1 MKKSLFI
8 FVIFFSTLLSVNLFS
23 QITSKKSGNWN
34 STSTWNGGSIPT
46 SNDQVTISDGH
57 TVTINTNASCRNLTI
72 GTGGLSA
79 ATLNFDGSA
88 RTLTVSGFITGYVY
102 ISGNGVLNSTSGVGQ
117 TIYIAGDFF
126 NYGTFTQGTNNTVNF
141 NGTSQRGIYGN
152 NIAFYNLVINN
163 SGGILLDNNA
173 SVNGTLTLTSG
184 LFYIT
189 NDTLTVN
196 GDISVISPSATKMIV
211 LDDGTN
217 FGRLKLA
224 TTSNKSYLFPVGDT
238 RSTDEYSP
246 ATINLTSGANAS
258 AYISVNLKNQ
268 KDANNTSSNNYLNRA
283 WFFNQTGLTS
293 FNYNINLTYLN
304 SDVVGTESLM
314 YFGKYDNGIWTL
326 LGQPNTSTNIFAYA
340 SLASFSTFTGGD
352 MGSLPVRLQ
361 SLSGAVSGRNA
372 NISWVTNS
380 ETNNSGFEV
389 QRASIDQNGTAG
401 NYQSIG
407 FVKGSGTTTEL
418 KSYTFTDKNL
428 NTGKYKYILK
438 QTDYNGNSE
447 YFELENIIEIGIPN
461 KINLSQNFPN
471 PFNPVTKINFEIPAD
486 SKLTLAVY
494 DITGKEITKL
504 VNNVFKSAG
513 FHSVDFNGS
522 NLSSGV
528 YFYKLTTDNFTSVK
542 RMTLIK

>member
-1 MKKSLFI
+1 MKNSLFI
-8 FVIFFSTLLSVNLFS
+8 FVILFSTLLSVNLFS

-34 STSTWNGGSIPT
+34 STSTWNGGSVPT
-46 SNDQVTISDGH
+46 SIDQVTISDGH
-57 TVTINTNASCRNLTI
+57 TVTINANASCRNLTV
-72 GTGGLSA
+72 GTGGLST
-79 ATLNFDGSA
+79 ATLNFDGSV
-88 RTLTVSGFITGYVY
+88 RTLSVSGFITGYVY
-102 ISGNGVLNSTSGVGQ
+102 ISGNGVLSSTSGVGQ

-152 NIAFYNLVINN
+152 NIAFNNLVINN
-163 SGGILLDNNA
+163 ASGILLDNNA

-196 GDISVISPSATKMIV
+196 GNISVTSPSATKMIV

-268 KDANNTSSNNYLNRA
+268 KDANNTSSSNYLNRA
-283 WFFNQTGLTS
+283 WSFNQTGLTS

-314 YFGKYDNGIWTL
+314 YFGKYDNVVWTL
-326 LGQPNTSTNIFAYA
+326 LGQPNTSTNIFTYA

-361 SLSGAVSGRNA
+361 SLNGATSGRNA
-372 NISWVTNS
+372 NINWVTNS
-380 ETNNSGFEV
+380 ETNNSGFEI
-389 QRASIDQNGTAG
+389 QRASIDQNGTTG

-428 NTGKYKYILK
+428 NTGKYKYKLK

-447 YFELENIIEIGIPN
+447 YFELENIIEIDIPN

-494 DITGKEITKL
+494 DITGKEITRL
-504 VNNVFKSAG
+504 VNNEFKSAG